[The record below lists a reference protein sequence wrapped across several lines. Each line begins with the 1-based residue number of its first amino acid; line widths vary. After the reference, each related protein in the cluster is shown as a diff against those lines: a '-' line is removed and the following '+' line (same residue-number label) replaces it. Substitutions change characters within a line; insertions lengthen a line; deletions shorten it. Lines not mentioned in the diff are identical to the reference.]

1 MSYVDGFVLP
11 LHTSKL
17 DQYKAIATK
26 AKEVWLRH
34 GALEYREA
42 VGDDLNIEGMTPF
55 TSSVRTEPGETI
67 VFAWI
72 LYMDRAHRDEVNK
85 KVMAD
90 PEIAAMCGP
99 DTVPFDVARMLYG
112 GFRVIVE

>member
-1 MSYVDGFVLP
+1 MTYVDGFVLP
-11 LHTSKL
+11 LPTAAI
-17 DQYKAIATK
+17 DRYKQIATK

-55 TSSVRTEPGETI
+55 TSAIRTEPGETI

-72 LYMDRAHRDEVNK
+72 LYKDRAHRDEVNK
-85 KVMAD
+85 KVMVD
-90 PEIAAMCGP
+90 PELAAMCTP
-99 DTVPFDVARMLYG
+99 DSMPFDMKRMLYG
-112 GFRVIVE
+112 GFQVLVE